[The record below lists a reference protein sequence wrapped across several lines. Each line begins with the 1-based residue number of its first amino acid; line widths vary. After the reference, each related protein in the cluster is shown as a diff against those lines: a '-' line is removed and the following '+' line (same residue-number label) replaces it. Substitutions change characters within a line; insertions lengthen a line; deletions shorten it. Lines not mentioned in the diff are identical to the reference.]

1 MEAKYLICTEADANH
16 NKYYKMIPD
25 QNGISFTVE
34 YGRIG
39 AKPMKRS
46 YPASRFHVLYNEKL
60 QKGYVDQTALH
71 ENVSDAVKGKFKK
84 IEDSS
89 VDWLINTLMA
99 YANKV
104 IDQNYT
110 VKIEEVT
117 PEMVNTASELLDD
130 LSKRGFVISTSEFN
144 RKLLKLFQVI
154 PRKMKNVEDH
164 LAASSLDYEEILERE
179 YDILDVM
186 HSQVAST
193 GKLNLEHTEN
203 KNEKTI
209 LDVLGLT
216 IRPCTPEEN
225 KKICEKLTDESK
237 GKFARAWY
245 ISNKKTDDRY
255 NLYCQKHHI
264 GKRDTH
270 FLYHGSKN
278 MNYYGI
284 MTEGLKLNPNAPIT
298 GKMFGHGL
306 YFATRAKKSIGYTS
320 LHGAYW
326 TNGCDSTAFLLV
338 YKVAYKKPFDVY
350 THESRFSEFHEKD
363 IARIGK
369 DALFAHKG
377 KMLINDEVIIY
388 REDQCTLRYIIE
400 LH

>member
-1 MEAKYLICTEADANH
+1 MEAKYLICTEADSNH

-25 QNGISFTVE
+25 EKGTTFTVE
-34 YGRIG
+34 YGRVG

-46 YPASRFHVLYNEKL
+46 YPAERFYLLYNEKL

-71 ENVSDAVKGKFKK
+71 ENVAEAVKGKFKK
-84 IEDSS
+84 IEEPS

-104 IDQNYT
+104 IAQNYT

-117 PEMVNTASELLDD
+117 PDMIDAASRLLDS
-130 LSKRGFVISTSEFN
+130 LAQKSSCISNNEFN
-144 RKLLKLFQVI
+144 AKLLKLFQII
-154 PRKMKNVEDH
+154 PRKMKNVDEH
-164 LAASSLDYEEILERE
+164 LSKSGADYEKILEKE
-179 YDILDVM
+179 YEILDVM
-186 HSQVAST
+186 ASQVSST
-193 GKLNLEHTEN
+193 GRRLKTDHQ
-203 KNEKTI
+203 NEKTI
-209 LDVLGLT
+209 LDALGLT
-216 IRPCTPEEN
+216 IRPCSSKEN
-225 KKICEKLTDESK
+225 EKICEKLTDESK
-237 GKFARAWY
+237 GKFKRAWY
-245 ISNKKTDDRY
+245 ISNKKTDKRY
-255 NLYCQKHHI
+255 DSYCKEHHI
-264 GKRDTH
+264 GKKDTH

-284 MTEGLKLNPNAPIT
+284 ITEGLKLNPNAPIT

-306 YFATRAKKSIGYTS
+306 YFAPRAKKSIGYTS

-326 TNGCDSTAFLLV
+326 TKGCDSTAFLLV

-350 THESRFSEFHEKD
+350 THESRFTGFHEKD
-363 IARIGK
+363 IAAMGK

-377 KMLINDEVIIY
+377 QMLVNDEVIIY

-400 LH
+400 LQ

>member
-255 NLYCQKHHI
+255 NLYCQKHRI
-264 GKRDTH
+264 GKRDGKAELSAF
-270 FLYHGSKN
+270 FLKVFGYSGVYEEDESDMSCRSKAVKCDRYEVGDKVLIRKWDDMAKQYGFNNYGSIECREKFCQEMKAFCGKVFVISNVDRKHNTYLLKN
-278 MNYYGI
+278 GDDWTFSTDMFV
-284 MTEGLKLNPNAPIT
+284 
-298 GKMFGHGL
+298 GK
-306 YFATRAKKSIGYTS
+306 I
-320 LHGAYW
+320 
-326 TNGCDSTAFLLV
+326 D
-338 YKVAYKKPFDVY
+338 
-350 THESRFSEFHEKD
+350 
-363 IARIGK
+363 
-369 DALFAHKG
+369 
-377 KMLINDEVIIY
+377 
-388 REDQCTLRYIIE
+388 
-400 LH
+400 